1 MDDAK
6 HCCKEFAMEVD
17 IEVMIKNDDGTYWVC
32 DQSSRTALDN
42 VRFCPFCGAPVT

>member
-6 HCCKEFAMEVD
+6 HCCKEFEMEVY
-17 IEVMIKNDDGTYWVC
+17 IEVMIKNDDGTYCVW
-32 DQSSRTALDN
+32 DQSSCTALDN